1 MKHHPHT
8 ERFEIY
14 CHEHKPLPLVVEEN
28 KSVWERID
36 EIVKFVEGY
45 SDLMRKNS
53 DLVKT
58 VHCMLQSQDDMRLG
72 ERSVWTDAIN
82 KLIYEHV
89 AQAYFSKPLVQD
101 VIYKGIL
108 HDDVSPR

>member
-1 MKHHPHT
+1 MKHHPST

-28 KSVWERID
+28 KAVWERID

-45 SDLMRKNS
+45 SDILRKNS

-58 VHCMLQSQDDMRLG
+58 VNCMLQS
-72 ERSVWTDAIN
+72 
-82 KLIYEHV
+82 
-89 AQAYFSKPLVQD
+89 
-101 VIYKGIL
+101 
-108 HDDVSPR
+108 